1 MRYRAFLFERSL
13 ADKLATGAPL
23 KTKSKGKSK
32 NVAKPKHAPTAVIT
46 MNALQEESDVD
57 PAVLD
62 GPVVGEYSHT

>member
-1 MRYRAFLFERSL
+1 MRYRAFLFEQSL

-32 NVAKPKHAPTAVIT
+32 SVAKPKHTPRAVKT
-46 MNALQEESDVD
+46 MNALREESDVD

-62 GPVVGEYSHT
+62 GPVVGGYSHT